1 MGPNRGVYDGEEFI
15 FGDQEHDHLNLVR
28 YNEEDEIRYTDVTWF
43 KVEVENGLDID
54 KRLDK
59 AGAYDVKNK

>member
-1 MGPNRGVYDGEEFI
+1 M
-15 FGDQEHDHLNLVR
+15 R
-28 YNEEDEIRYTDVTWF
+28 YNEEDEIRDTDVTWF